1 MYAVKLGTDLSVSII
16 EKKREQS
23 FLDFCYQSIGC
34 QYVETV
40 HPRYLQEP
48 YVLMI
53 DEEGRFK
60 DKPVINFIASY
71 LYGAHEHHEPI
82 VGNAIVVKLGMTS
95 EGKDILLLDDAEAQQ
110 VMQSMISI
118 APIAYR
124 KVLAAFRDM
133 LVDETAKEND
143 NV

>member
-34 QYVETV
+34 QYVEHV
-40 HPRYLQEP
+40 NARGLMEP

-53 DEEGRFK
+53 DEEGRLG
-60 DKPVINFIASY
+60 DRPVINFIASY
-71 LYGAHEHHEPI
+71 LYGAHDHHEPI

-95 EGKDILLLDDAEAQQ
+95 EGRDILPLDEMEACQVAE
-110 VMQSMISI
+110 SMKKITF
-118 APIAYR
+118 IAYR
-124 KVLAAFRDM
+124 KVRAAFKFDR
-133 LVDETAKEND
+133 
-143 NV
+143 